1 MTAGGDSASSTQQ
14 PLGPKAPQPEPGSSS
29 AGAREE
35 LILLFPCVLRKSP
48 TERRN
53 GVNSRD
59 VGWQPKAEHSHSL
72 VGKRGHV
79 SRGHRSNV
87 LWRRRGQG
95 SLVHTEQILRC
106 SHIANNILLHL
117 FAPGKK
123 KKCFVPVAL
132 LEPDAQKGR

>member
-14 PLGPKAPQPEPGSSS
+14 PLGPKALQPEPGSSS

-35 LILLFPCVLRKSP
+35 LVLLFACVLRKSP

-72 VGKRGHV
+72 AGKRGHV

-95 SLVHTEQILRC
+95 SLVHTEHSVSDIEMLTHSKQ
-106 SHIANNILLHL
+106 HIASFICTRKEKEM
-117 FAPGKK
+117 FCPRGSPGT
-123 KKCFVPVAL
+123 
-132 LEPDAQKGR
+132 